1 MIKMLLSIMARDL
14 MLAWRGAAD
23 IIAGLS
29 FFIIII
35 MLIPL
40 ALGPDPKLLRL
51 IAPAVLWI
59 AAMLACLPQMDRLY
73 TQDAADGGL
82 DHLLMVPLPLP
93 IIVLAKAIAAWVSIG
108 LPLVLASPLMAA
120 GLGLPVSTSAIIAIM
135 AALAIG
141 SFTLILLGMAA
152 SALVLGARRGGAL
165 MAILTLP
172 LAMPILIFGTATV
185 AAAAT
190 GGDVQTPL
198 ILLAAMTLVMLAI
211 TPMAAAI
218 SLRHAAE

>member
-93 IIVLAKAIAAWVSIG
+93 IIILAKAIAAWVSIG
-108 LPLVLASPLMAA
+108 LPLVLVSPLMAA

-141 SFTLILLGMAA
+141 SFALILLGMAA

-172 LAMPILIFGTATV
+172 LAMPILIFGTATT
-185 AAAAT
+185 AAVT

-198 ILLAAMTLVMLAI
+198 TLLAAMTLIMLAI

>member
-1 MIKMLLSIMARDL
+1 MLLSIMARDL

>member
-82 DHLLMVPLPLP
+82 DYLLMIPLPLP
-93 IIVLAKAIAAWVSIG
+93 VIVLAKAIAAWVSIG
-108 LPLVLASPLMAA
+108 LPLVLVSPLMAA
-120 GLGLPVSTSAIIAIM
+120 GLGLPVSASAIITIM

-141 SFTLILLGMAA
+141 SFALILLGMAA

-165 MAILTLP
+165 IAILTLP

-198 ILLAAMTLVMLAI
+198 TLLAAMTLVMLAI